1 MKNIPNDILQENI
14 KKHLIQ
20 PWPYASSIGDEYRE
34 IVSNGHGIYIEDAEG
49 NKLIDGPAGMWC
61 SNIGHRNE
69 EIAQVMFKQ
78 AMELSYNS
86 PWYTSNEPSAK
97 LSKVISDYA
106 PGDLSNVF
114 FTTGGSTA
122 VESALRFV
130 HYYYN
135 VSGTPEKK
143 LIL

>member
-135 VSGTPEKK
+135 VLHYLRGYNPH
-143 LIL
+143 